1 MIPGVSWLREE
12 EVPSAILK
20 GTFTKKA
27 PPPALEIIAF
37 VRRAIIKRKAPLG
50 DDVLLIVPFGDWF
63 ALLESKAENASED
76 DLAKIVSRSG
86 RCAVL
91 HGRIVADLLNVYSRS
106 SGYSSS
112 SARWPGER

>member
-20 GTFTKKA
+20 ATFTK
-27 PPPALEIIAF
+27 
-37 VRRAIIKRKAPLG
+37 KAPLG

>member
-20 GTFTKKA
+20 ATFTKKA

-50 DDVLLIVPFGDWF
+50 DVLLIVPFGDWF